1 MKYYSAILEVAR
13 VAGFDVFDD
22 EARLR
27 NTLGD
32 LFPHDKDISVDNPL
46 LLQAMNETLSAWDER
61 LSISNPKYAILYLQP
76 SQTTLSIYE
85 GKRLVFTH
93 SVEQGGVAIRKAVE
107 DIIPEGYKR
116 HATMICERYGS
127 VIPGTVTLYQL
138 RFGHTTLQKFCFG
151 KGVIINQIEFQ
162 RATRKRMDDIMSEF
176 LPILKGGDFARH
188 LWSVFIA
195 GEGVGVN
202 GIEEYIHDF
211 LIEHGAL
218 VAFPQFLLVC
228 VADNQV
234 DNYISNYYKGYETE

>member
-1 MKYYSAILEVAR
+1 MKYYSAILEVAC

-93 SVEQGGVAIRKAVE
+93 SVEQGGVEIRKAVE
-107 DIIPEGYKR
+107 DIIPERYKR
-116 HATMICERYGS
+116 HATMICKRYGS
-127 VIPGTVTLYQL
+127 VIPSTS
-138 RFGHTTLQKFCFG
+138 RKMCFPNVG
-151 KGVIINQIEFQ
+151 DVGDVIINQIEFQ
-162 RATRKRMDDIMSEF
+162 RAMRKRMDDIMSEF

-188 LWSVFIA
+188 LCNVLIA
-195 GEGVGVN
+195 GEGVAVN

-211 LIEHGAL
+211 LIEHGTLAD
-218 VAFPQFLLVC
+218 FPQFLLVC

-234 DNYISNYYKGYETE
+234 YNYVSNYYKGYEAE